1 MKITDKELLA
11 ICNLS
16 NLRVEFA
23 NLIGRIERDPV
34 TNKEI
39 VTNHTIYSLL
49 DKEVNSISEG
59 KVETRVFRDLLQME
73 EDVLIV
79 PEHKSIEEIKRKAGI
94 VYEYYEQEKLEKSDK
109 DFLDNWQIV
118 YAADG
123 YKLITDFIEGEFFIP
138 PKNMEIL
145 ILERVV
151 KVKENEMIDFLE
163 EGTREKI
170 ELLDTQIE
178 KLENIFET
186 ETPAKC
192 LYFISWDK
200 EKIKKDKTSIKMSKI
215 LVDPVFKKQYELVIN
230 KEDEIWLNKECETYK
245 KEKYPS
251 RKAVKNGVKSA
262 EEREIA
268 ASAIRFI
275 ADWAP
280 LAIELLRPAGIV
292 GSKILGLASGTK
304 LENLVKLLPGEIVKL
319 MDMTAGILSGDI
331 KNIHKLFATIVLVFG
346 DLSAISYETVAK
358 AIESTE
364 DEKIESSAEEIPP
377 TNFKLNEIYF
387 GISIFKNKNDQ
398 YVVCFRDVYQNSQ
411 LARRIDS
418 GNITYDMMVMKLI
431 DNYVLKKYVSQK
443 DKVIV
448 TGFNIGAEL
457 ATMLGLIG
465 NYKVRNFKNK
475 NYSVSEALLEFNMFD
490 LAGIYSTT
498 YYNFAKSFKNFLE
511 ETSLV
516 VAKIIAIGKLSDGGT
531 SAGLTTIILG
541 YLFFIDSWKK
551 EKIKRN
557 IDIFYKWLCYLNILE
572 CPNKSE
578 CIENNF
584 SNCKYIE
591 KIREE
596 GGMEY
601 KAISSE
607 ASEKEVEAW
616 LEHQKKLKEL
626 KKVLTPK
633 LAKIEN
639 IKEFMET
646 NVEVVLNLNGIL
658 VKKILTKQEIISL
671 IAETLNIKKEL
682 KDSLSI
688 FEYLS
693 LIELKKEKD
702 YYVIRKEINSQI
714 IQEKEAS
721 KEEQEFQGK
730 KSTSIVKDII
740 TYSILE
746 DKNNIT
752 KIKNIKE
759 IKISKV
765 ETISVYGGQAQYDG
779 NDRYI
784 NIQEE
789 IKGLSQIITDSPFG
803 ELFSFML
810 KINQDIQ
817 NNFEEYI
824 RKDMFSSVILEVKDN
839 QDGEIVYKKTP
850 AYQYNGISF
859 EEYTEFSFFPFI
871 NSDKKIEGISLN
883 YIISSFRSLL
893 EDRVKRMYLY
903 GFEPKLYSYEEA
915 KIYDGYTGTENEYNT
930 SDCILESGKKLCYDD
945 LSVNTL
951 VKFVYDNSDK
961 EEEILRKERSG
972 YFLYPKIM
980 NILKKNPNL
989 LNNYISIVE
998 DKSDILNK
1006 FLNVKYLSFGHMENE
1021 KYTERG
1027 LKYLYNYPNKVSV
1040 RDDITTHHQ
1049 LDWIRRGLVRI
1060 RITKSP
1066 EKTSKKIESASKKM
1080 VLESDQIYCSKAG
1093 LFSEFEASSEKW
1105 ATNTGLTI
1113 GLETDNNNSNI
1124 KKFKKCGSGKCSPEI
1139 CGSSWTN
1146 LSDLVVIN
1154 GKKVLTNKSTITCI
1168 KDGKVEGVISFGKPK
1183 TNITIK

>member
-1 MKITDKELLA
+1 MGITDKELLA

-16 NLRVEFA
+16 NLRMEFA
-23 NLIGRIERDPV
+23 DIAFERNLKG
-34 TNKEI
+34 EI
-39 VTNHTIYSLL
+39 LSNHTIYSLL
-49 DKEVNSISEG
+49 DKEVNSINEG

-73 EDVLIV
+73 EDALIV

-94 VYEYYEQEKLEKSDK
+94 VYEYYEQAKLEKSNK

-145 ILERVV
+145 ILERLV
-151 KVKENEMIDFLE
+151 KVKENEMIDLLE

-170 ELLDTQIE
+170 ELVDIKIE
-178 KLENIFET
+178 KLENIFKT

-200 EKIKKDKTSIKMSKI
+200 EEIKKNKTSIKMSKI

-230 KEDEIWLNKECETYK
+230 KEDEIWLNKEYETYQ

-251 RKAVKNGVKSA
+251 RKAVESGVKGA
-262 EEREIA
+262 EQREIA
-268 ASAIRFI
+268 ANVIRFI

-280 LAIELLRPAGIV
+280 LAVELLRPAGIV
-292 GSKILGLASGTK
+292 GSKILGLVSGTK
-304 LENLVKLLPGEIVKL
+304 LENMVNSLPKEILKL
-319 MDMTAGILSGDI
+319 MDMAAAATSGDV
-331 KNIHKLFATIVLVFG
+331 KNIHKLFAAIVFVFG
-346 DLSAISYETVAK
+346 DLSAISYEMVAK
-358 AIESTE
+358 AIESKE
-364 DEKIESSAEEIPP
+364 DEKVEPSAEEIPP

-387 GISIFKNKNDQ
+387 GISIFKNKNENGE

-418 GNITYDMMVMKLI
+418 GNITYDMVIMKLI
-431 DNYVLKKYVSQK
+431 DNYVLKKYVPQK
-443 DKVIV
+443 DKITV

-475 NYSVSEALLEFNMFD
+475 NYSVSEDLLEFNMFD

-498 YYNFAKSFKNFLE
+498 YYNFAESFRNFLKG
-511 ETSLV
+511 TLWT
-516 VAKIIAIGKLSDGGT
+516 VAKIISIGKLSDGGT
-531 SAGLTTIILG
+531 SAGLTALVLSFSFLIE
-541 YLFFIDSWKK
+541 SWKH
-551 EKIKRN
+551 EKAKQK
-557 IDIFYKWLCYLNILE
+557 IDMFYKWLCYLDILE

-633 LAKIEN
+633 LAKVEN

-646 NVEVVLNLNGIL
+646 NVKVVLNLNGVL
-658 VKKILTKQEIISL
+658 VEKTLTRQEIISL

-682 KDSLSI
+682 KEGISI
-688 FEYLS
+688 FEYLNS
-693 LIELKKEKD
+693 IKLKKEKD
-702 YYVIRKEINSQI
+702 YYVIGKETNTQVV
-714 IQEKEAS
+714 QEKES
-721 KEEQEFQGK
+721 SQEEQESQGK
-730 KSTSIVKDII
+730 KSTSIVKETI

-759 IKISKV
+759 IKVSKI
-765 ETISVYGGQAQYDG
+765 ETISVFEGKAHYEEE
-779 NDRYI
+779 DRYRDI
-784 NIQEE
+784 SEE
-789 IKGLSQIITDSPFG
+789 IKELSQTIVDSPSG

-824 RKDMFSSVILEVKDN
+824 RKDMFSSVILELKDN
-839 QDGEIVYKKTP
+839 QDGEIIYKKTP
-850 AYQYNGISF
+850 VYKHNGISS

-871 NSDKKIEGISLN
+871 NNDENKIEGISLN
-883 YIISSFRSLL
+883 YIISFFRSLL
-893 EDRVKRMYLY
+893 EDRIRVIYLHE
-903 GFEPKLYSYEEA
+903 FHKLYSYEEA
-915 KIYDGYTGTENEYNT
+915 KIYSNYTGTEDEYNT
-930 SDCILESGKKLCYDD
+930 SDCILDSGKKLCYDD
-945 LSVNTL
+945 LSLNTL
-951 VKFVYDNSDK
+951 VEFVFDSSEKNTLS
-961 EEEILRKERSG
+961 KERLG

-980 NILKKNPNL
+980 NILKKNPGL
-989 LNNYISIVE
+989 LNNYINIVE
-998 DKSDILNK
+998 DRSDILNK

-1021 KYTERG
+1021 KYTEKG

-1040 RDDITTHHQ
+1040 RDDITTYSQ

-1060 RITKSP
+1060 RITKNP
-1066 EKTSKKIESASKKM
+1066 EKISKKIENASKKM
-1080 VLESDQIYCSKAG
+1080 VLESDQIYCSKAE

-1105 ATNTGLTI
+1105 ATNAGLAI

-1146 LSDLVVIN
+1146 LSDLVIIN
-1154 GKKVLTNKSTITCI
+1154 GKKALTNKSTITCI
-1168 KDGKVEGVISFGKPK
+1168 KDGKVKGIISFGKPK